1 MVGRTRKNKIR
12 RKRSTGAR
20 PRRLTVPCERN
31 QNSVGN
37 AYENVF
43 IFLNLTTRKTPGLT
57 KKKGGEHWVFVG
69 LFQLQNK
76 RKNMEF
82 SKKKS
87 ILICRGKREWFTR
100 CGVKLA
106 IFVHFLDKNR
116 TIMALNLDPD
126 WNETY
131 KKYRAA
137 KKRTRQLIRSSI
149 KRAVVRPSVANGRY
163 TVYGEKEKENMA
175 TNKTFGRLEKQ
186 TRSLDTDTR
195 RKRVE

>member
-116 TIMALNLDPD
+116 AQLWHST
-126 WNETY
+126 WTQTET
-131 KKYRAA
+131 
-137 KKRTRQLIRSSI
+137 KRTRNIGQP
-149 KRAVVRPSVANGRY
+149 KRERDNWSGLR
-163 TVYGEKEKENMA
+163 
-175 TNKTFGRLEKQ
+175 
-186 TRSLDTDTR
+186 
-195 RKRVE
+195 